1 MVLTNFR
8 LPAEMLAE
16 LRELRWKL
24 RKDNV
29 VDVVREALEEFIEK
43 HRDEGAGNAPTT
55 EKRKPRR

>member
-8 LPAEMLAE
+8 LPQEMVDE

-43 HRDEGAGNAPTT
+43 HRGDSASGKAP
-55 EKRKPRR
+55 KRKPPA